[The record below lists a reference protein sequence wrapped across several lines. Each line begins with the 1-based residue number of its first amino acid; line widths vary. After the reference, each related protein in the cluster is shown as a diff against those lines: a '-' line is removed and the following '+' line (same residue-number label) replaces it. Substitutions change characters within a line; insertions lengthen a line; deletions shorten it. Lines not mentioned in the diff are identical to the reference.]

1 LRPDKQARGRARRSA
16 KPSCCLGRYLSC
28 GAVLATFANLTAAGL
43 PAQRDRDAVSDGS
56 NSTKAGNPVPRI
68 YCRSCASPLVQAA
81 DWEQEDGT
89 HWSLRLWC
97 PDCGFEQIA
106 VLDRPQV
113 IYLTLAIEEGFACV
127 LEALAELETLAEP
140 DLAGPNR
147 EDLDLIRRAR
157 SERIEP
163 ASY

>member
-1 LRPDKQARGRARRSA
+1 
-16 KPSCCLGRYLSC
+16 
-28 GAVLATFANLTAAGL
+28 LTAADP
-43 PAQRDRDAVSDGS
+43 PAQGDRHTVSDGPE
-56 NSTKAGNPVPRI
+56 STKAGNPVPRI
-68 YCRSCASPLVQAA
+68 FCRSCASPLVQAT
-81 DWEQEDGT
+81 DWEQEDET
-89 HWSLRLWC
+89 QWSLRLWC

-140 DLAGPNR
+140 DLTGPGTA
-147 EDLDLIRRAR
+147 ELDLIRRAR

-163 ASY
+163 ASF